1 MKTDLFIAIAL
12 YNLKNMVVEQLHM
25 IGIKP
30 TAMMK
35 SN

>member
-1 MKTDLFIAIAL
+1 MKTDLFIDIAL
-12 YNLKNMVVEQLHM
+12 YNLKNMVVDQLHM
-25 IGIKP
+25 MGFKP